1 MDIMTGLTGILN
13 EMWGIVM
20 KVFGGADTV
29 SLVIMLVVVVASG
42 MVLGRMGRL
51 IQVTFWS
58 LVVFGLL
65 GLAYSLTRGA
75 DPASLPS
82 TAWANLRLMTVS
94 DLTVYFLAFAIVIA
108 IVHTIRNTVG
118 SGGGGHGGHH

>member
-1 MDIMTGLTGILN
+1 MDIITGLTGILN

-29 SLVIMLVVVVASG
+29 SLVLMLLVVVASG

-58 LVVFGLL
+58 LVTFGLL
-65 GLAYSLTRGA
+65 GMAYSLTRGA

-108 IVHTIRNTVG
+108 IVHTIRHSVG
-118 SGGGGHGGHH
+118 SREH

>member
-13 EMWGIVM
+13 EMWEIVM
-20 KVFGGADTV
+20 KVFGSADTV

-51 IQVTFWS
+51 VQVTFWS
-58 LVVFGLL
+58 LIAFGLL
-65 GLAYSLTRGA
+65 GLAYSLTKGA

-82 TAWANLRLMTVS
+82 TAWTNLRLMTVG

-108 IVHTIRNTVG
+108 IVHTIRNSVG
-118 SGGGGHGGHH
+118 SGGH

>member
-1 MDIMTGLTGILN
+1 MDIMTGLTSIMN

-42 MVLGRMGRL
+42 MVLGSMGRL

-58 LVVFGLL
+58 LVAFGLL
-65 GLAYSLTRGA
+65 RLAYSLTKGA
-75 DPASLPS
+75 DPASLPT
-82 TAWANLRLMTVS
+82 TAWTDVKVMSVG

-118 SGGGGHGGHH
+118 SGGDGGHA

>member
-29 SLVIMLVVVVASG
+29 SLVLMLVVVVASG

-58 LVVFGLL
+58 LVTFGLL
-65 GLAYSLTRGA
+65 GLVYSLTRGA

-82 TAWANLRLMTVS
+82 TAWSNLRLMTVS

-108 IVHTIRNTVG
+108 IVHTIRHSVG
-118 SGGGGHGGHH
+118 SGEH